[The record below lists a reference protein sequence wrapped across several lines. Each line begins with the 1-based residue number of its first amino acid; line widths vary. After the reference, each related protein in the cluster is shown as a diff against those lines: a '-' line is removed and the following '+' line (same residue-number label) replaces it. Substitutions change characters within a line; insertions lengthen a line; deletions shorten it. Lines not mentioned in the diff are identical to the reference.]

1 MPSRYGL
8 RELVMWELGIII
20 VKSLLIIISVLLSVA
35 FLTVAER
42 KWMSS
47 IQRRRGPNIVGFY
60 GLLQAI
66 ADGVKLIVKEVIK
79 PWSADSVIFMVAPI
93 ISFGINVGCWSVMPV
108 SEGVVLGDIN
118 VGVLYVLSISSLG
131 VYGVILAGYSSNSK
145 YGFYGSIRSSAQM
158 ISYEVSI
165 GFIISI
171 IAIRSNNTLN
181 ISEIVLNQSN
191 SWNVWGL
198 LPVFI
203 MFVISVIAETNR
215 LPFDLPEAEAEL
227 VSGYNVEY
235 SAGSFAL
242 FFLGEYSSMI
252 LVSSLSVCLFW
263 GGWCNSISSS
273 LNIMLFSLKTVIVVS
288 VFIWARAALPRYRYD
303 QLLEIGWKVMLP
315 LSLGWLIWEIGV
327 YVVWG

>member
-1 MPSRYGL
+1 MN
-8 RELVMWELGIII
+8 MIII
-20 VKSLLIIISVLLSVA
+20 IIKSLLIVISVLLSVA

-42 KWMSS
+42 KFMSS
-47 IQRRRGPNIVGFY
+47 IQRRNGPNVVGYY

-66 ADGVKLIVKEVIK
+66 ADGVKLIVKQTVK
-79 PWSADSVIFMVAPI
+79 PVSADSIVFMLAPI
-93 ISFGINVGCWSVMPV
+93 ITFSVSIACWSVIPINE
-108 SEGVVLGDIN
+108 SVVLGDIS
-118 VGVLYVLSISSLG
+118 VGLLYVLAVSSLG
-131 VYGVILAGYSSNSK
+131 VYGIILAGYSSNSK

-158 ISYEVSI
+158 ISYEISI

-191 SWNVWGL
+191 NWNLVGL

-215 LPFDLPEAEAEL
+215 HPFDLPEAEAEL

-242 FFLGEYSSMI
+242 FFLGEYSSII
-252 LVSSLSVCLFW
+252 LVSGLSTLLFMN
-263 GGWCNSISSS
+263 GWCNWISDW
-273 LNIMLFSLKTVIVVS
+273 LNILVFSVKTFIIVC
-288 VFIWARAALPRYRYD
+288 VFIWARAAYPRYRYD
-303 QLLEIGWKVMLP
+303 QLIEIGWKVMLP
-315 LSLGWLIWEIGV
+315 LSLSWLIVEISIYIVFG
-327 YVVWG
+327 